1 MKHIVLGGSANAL
14 AICRQLASPDTI
26 LLDIQARA
34 PAYATRHA
42 RSITPASSAPE
53 DILQAVLDLACA
65 PPQILYPTSD
75 FWLEFI
81 RREAPTLRQNG
92 FLFFQKTCDCADILL
107 DKLRFF
113 EVMSPH
119 FQVPYTHAARDA
131 SVSDSQIVKPR
142 RAFIGSKV
150 SEKGFNGHTIATGTH
165 VTQQRLNSD
174 LRNHLSISGL
184 FVAGSLMASISTRKV
199 LEYPHPGGTAVL
211 VTTID
216 SEHLIGRLR
225 SLAEQALRFLDYEGI
240 FELEAILQDGELW
253 LLEINGRF
261 WLQHAMGSKLG
272 INFSQAYRDTLLGK
286 APEFQPRPKG
296 KVVWVHE
303 GMPVAFIKASGK
315 AKLDAIKTI
324 LGKGRRLV
332 FAHFS
337 PSDAKPLIEF
347 VKCKL
352 AK

>member
-1 MKHIVLGGSANAL
+1 MRHIVLGGSANAL
-14 AICRQLASPDTI
+14 AVCRQLASPDTV

-34 PAYATRHA
+34 PGHATRHA
-42 RSITPASSAPE
+42 RTITLDSSASE
-53 DILQAVLDLACA
+53 DILRALLDLACA
-65 PPQILYPTSD
+65 SPQILYPTSD

-81 RREAPTLRQNG
+81 LREAQTLRQNG
-92 FLFFQKTCDCADILL
+92 FLFFQKSCDCADILL
-107 DKLRFF
+107 DKLKFF

-119 FQVPYTHAARDA
+119 FRVPYTCAARDA

-150 SEKGFNGHTIATGTH
+150 SEKGFDGHAIAPGTH

-184 FVAGSLMASISTRKV
+184 FVAGSLMTSIGTRKV

-216 SEHLIGRLR
+216 SEQLISRLR

-272 INFSQAYRDTLLGK
+272 INFSQAYRDILLGK
-286 APEFQPRPKG
+286 TPELQPAPKG
-296 KVVWVHE
+296 KVVWIHE
-303 GMPVAFIKASGK
+303 GMPVAFIKASSK
-315 AKLDAIKTI
+315 ARLDAIRTV
-324 LGKGRRLV
+324 LGKGHLV
-332 FAHFS
+332 FSHFS
-337 PSDAKPLIEF
+337 RSDAKPLIEF

-352 AK
+352 AN